1 MKEKNI
7 YTYWQSTVILFF
19 KHIMSSIL
27 NNNPGE
33 KNTILFLKIEISL
46 GMFSK
51 TCPEPHKEQI
61 AVLAFNSKSRWLCS
75 DFLRNTAAL
84 NSTRTLPQ
92 ICYKALTPPSP
103 RFKWCWMNQIGR
115 DPDSDLE
122 KKSEAGKSMGFV
134 MEIRPDTKRFKFKFK
149 ISEIFLVG
157 KKKCAG
163 ECRKSKGV
171 YQRSKWSPASLQWRE
186 NNNYV

>member
-122 KKSEAGKSMGFV
+122 KKSEDGKSMGLWWKSGR
-134 MEIRPDTKRFKFKFK
+134 IQRDLNLNLKYRR
-149 ISEIFLVG
+149 SFLWGRRNVLESAA
-157 KKKCAG
+157 KVRCLPK
-163 ECRKSKGV
+163 EQVEPSFSSVERK
-171 YQRSKWSPASLQWRE
+171 
-186 NNNYV
+186 